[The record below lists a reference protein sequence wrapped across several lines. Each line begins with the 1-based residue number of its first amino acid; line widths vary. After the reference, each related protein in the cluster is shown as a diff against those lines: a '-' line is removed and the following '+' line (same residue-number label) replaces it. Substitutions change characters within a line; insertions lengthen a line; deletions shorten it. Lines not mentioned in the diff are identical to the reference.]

1 MINIENNEENQI
13 LSILN
18 KSANQNVNDSIE
30 LFDLKNNAIPKNK
43 VNDTTSTSSKK
54 KSSFNVGDGL
64 LNINLENLLTQY
76 YNGDFK
82 DLSLYKIET
91 LYSDFKTCLKIIE
104 DYKINSGYSHNNDSI
119 YKKALS
125 DIGRKETQNDISPVK
140 SHKSMTEANSVNLID
155 I

>member
-43 VNDTTSTSSKK
+43 VNDS
-54 KSSFNVGDGL
+54 
-64 LNINLENLLTQY
+64 
-76 YNGDFK
+76 
-82 DLSLYKIET
+82 
-91 LYSDFKTCLKIIE
+91 LKIIE
-104 DYKINSGYSHNNDSI
+104 DYKINSGYSQNNDSI